1 LAKAFK
7 KQYQLNLELA
17 PDRITLENTKK
28 RVDEIVKEYAQ
39 RWQWIVVQ
47 VNPLLSENKIISIFI
62 NTFKALY
69 FECIICNTLKQFLD
83 IVVVFEIV
91 EWALRERKMI
101 WGHDKEL
108 LKRMSLEQIYELI
121 AFDEMT

>member
-39 RWQWIVVQ
+39 RWQ
-47 VNPLLSENKIISIFI
+47 
-62 NTFKALY
+62 
-69 FECIICNTLKQFLD
+69 
-83 IVVVFEIV
+83 
-91 EWALRERKMI
+91 
-101 WGHDKEL
+101 
-108 LKRMSLEQIYELI
+108 
-121 AFDEMT
+121 

>member
-1 LAKAFK
+1 LAH
-7 KQYQLNLELA
+7 
-17 PDRITLENTKK
+17 DRITLQNTKK
-28 RVDEIVKEYAQ
+28 RVDGIVKEYAQ

-83 IVVVFEIV
+83 IVVVFERV
-91 EWALRERKMI
+91 ERALRERKMI

-108 LKRMSLEQIYELI
+108 LKRMPLEQIYELI